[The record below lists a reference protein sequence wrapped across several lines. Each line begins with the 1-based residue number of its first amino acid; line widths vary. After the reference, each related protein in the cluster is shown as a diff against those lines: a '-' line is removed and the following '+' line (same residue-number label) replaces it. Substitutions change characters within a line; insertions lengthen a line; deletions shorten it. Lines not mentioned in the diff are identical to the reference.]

1 MLPILTTL
9 SPNHNVNKFLTS
21 TTQIHLNHLEV
32 QLTWREVKLNFLT
45 PNQISTYKCQG
56 SAEVHMTVEILPQI
70 LEFIHPDPDLSDI
83 VKL

>member
-56 SAEVHMTVEILPQI
+56 SVEVHTTVEILPRI